1 MCVAPVPPGSDGAR
15 FHRAID
21 ALEFHNPFARD
32 LPERHQA
39 WWPRANGNH
48 ERDERF
54 ANGRLE
60 AGSYSDTMRIVARLY
75 PPPKQPGPPTA
86 VNRQSNALTRQKRT
100 SVKSSLTLFLLFMAR
115 QGQAP

>member
-21 ALEFHNPFARD
+21 APEFHNPFARD

-60 AGSYSDTMRIVARLY
+60 AGSYSDADDDENRRPSLPTPKAARAANGHK
-75 PPPKQPGPPTA
+75 PA
-86 VNRQSNALTRQKRT
+86 E
-100 SVKSSLTLFLLFMAR
+100 
-115 QGQAP
+115 